1 MCKFP
6 TFWDCIQKAMWCSKV
21 FVVIFCS
28 KARVPIFSNLAKIS
42 ANCWFF
48 FPIVNAYVLNQFS
61 NHYYYLMHCSL
72 SLPCVWKKE
81 EITNPSTQVDLI
93 DDDYKIVFEL
103 SMFALNIKREIY
115 GIIKSF
121 LYF

>member
-1 MCKFP
+1 
-6 TFWDCIQKAMWCSKV
+6 
-21 FVVIFCS
+21 
-28 KARVPIFSNLAKIS
+28 
-42 ANCWFF
+42 
-48 FPIVNAYVLNQFS
+48 
-61 NHYYYLMHCSL
+61 MHCSL

-103 SMFALNIKREIY
+103 SLFAINIKREFY

-121 LYF
+121 LYLMKKENVTTYYVWCLILDLKTFI